1 MEKQR
6 FLGQLVK
13 IIKIYSNSSIAIF
26 IPNAVFSEELN
37 FKPVV
42 QATIIILK
50 FDR

>member
-37 FKPVV
+37 FKPV